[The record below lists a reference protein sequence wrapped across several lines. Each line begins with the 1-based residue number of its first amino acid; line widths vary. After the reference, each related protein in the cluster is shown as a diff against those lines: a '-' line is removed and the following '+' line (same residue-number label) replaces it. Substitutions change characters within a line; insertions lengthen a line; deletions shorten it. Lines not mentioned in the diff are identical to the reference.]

1 MYDADDACQ
10 PAHTAHACSDPFS
23 IVCKVRLTDT
33 YTILDSC
40 IIYMYTLIKNMRHR
54 GAYFNILLFWTDMIE
69 HVKIA
74 RLCCEV

>member
-1 MYDADDACQ
+1 
-10 PAHTAHACSDPFS
+10 
-23 IVCKVRLTDT
+23 V
-33 YTILDSC
+33 YTC